1 MSDLLRSGLSRCP
14 SRSVSEGKRGEGG
27 TALDDSAAV
36 PACYRA
42 EQCVDLLPF
51 DACSRILKRN
61 LAVLP
66 KCLSRVPN
74 PALSVTE
81 SVPHVAR
88 AVIYILCILA
98 PVFLVPVRTGCPEK
112 LNRAAV
118 AWSSNLNPLFD

>member
-1 MSDLLRSGLSRCP
+1 M
-14 SRSVSEGKRGEGG
+14 
-27 TALDDSAAV
+27 

-42 EQCVDLLPF
+42 EQRAALLPF

-66 KCLSRVPN
+66 KCLLRAPN

-88 AVIYILCILA
+88 AVIYILCIFAL
-98 PVFLVPVRTGCPEK
+98 VFLMPVRTGCPEN

-118 AWSSNLNPLFD
+118 AWSSNLKPLFD